1 MAQGGVATL
10 WNRTTIPHRCAL
22 PGTPASALHPVQ
34 LRIPG
39 LSILESGACMR
50 ISVQQRRDVCTE
62 LRRRFGE
69 QCRIWLFGSRAD
81 DKQRGG
87 DVDLYVEAVVQPGG
101 GRAMT
106 RIRANAALE
115 KFFDGAC
122 VDLMVRFPGESE
134 QPLHRIAK
142 RRGSLLQ

>member
-1 MAQGGVATL
+1 
-10 WNRTTIPHRCAL
+10 
-22 PGTPASALHPVQ
+22 
-34 LRIPG
+34 
-39 LSILESGACMR
+39 MR
-50 ISVQQRRDVCTE
+50 ISAQQRLDVCAE

-81 DKQRGG
+81 DEKRGG
-87 DVDLYVEAVVQPGG
+87 DVDLYVEAAVDPGG

-106 RIRANAALE
+106 RIRANVALE
-115 KFFDGAC
+115 KFFHGAS

-142 RRGSLLQ
+142 RQGALLQ